1 MRIPALVVLILAAAL
16 IVASGAA
23 FAQELPGLPGLPS
36 ITPSTPDEVIGLAWG
51 VAKVAVVAGGFC
63 LLTIL
68 TTKLPKMLDAK
79 IDEWTAAA
87 RKLRT
92 ELVDQT
98 LDTAIDAGADAGAAA
113 RTVLDQL
120 PNTARSGKW
129 SAAQLEQRAHVRKVA
144 SERRGSV

>member
-16 IVASGAA
+16 IVAAGAA
-23 FAQELPGLPGLPS
+23 FAQEIPGVPTLVPSTAEEVIGMLWGLAKLAIGVVGLWIASRLPGLIS
-36 ITPSTPDEVIGLAWG
+36 
-51 VAKVAVVAGGFC
+51 
-63 LLTIL
+63 
-68 TTKLPKMLDAK
+68 AK

-98 LDTAIDAGADAGAAA
+98 IDTALDAGADAEGAA

-120 PNTARSGKW
+120 PNTAKAGKW